1 MAGYALPIKRLI
13 AELGKLPGIGEKTAT
28 RLAMHILRAPE
39 GDARGLADSITEVRN
54 TIRFC
59 RVCYNFAEA
68 ELCNICR
75 DAARDSSLI
84 CVVEDPDALMAIEES
99 GSYSGTYHVLH
110 GVLSPLD
117 GIGPEQLHLRELV
130 DAQAGN
136 ADMLDRLAVVLNI
149 RAARRIECVD
159 NSNIGGTEMVSGLV
173 VYEDARP
180 KKSDYRRYRIRT
192 ATGPDDYAAMSEVLG
207 RRFGKD
213 DAAYPDL
220 LMVDGGKGQI
230 GMAVAVARELGI
242 EGRFQIIGIAK
253 KDEARGETRDKIYQP
268 GRSNP
273 VNFRGQEDLLLFL
286 QRIRDEAHR
295 FAVSYHRKR
304 RGKAALQSVLD
315 HIPGIGIRRKKTLL
329 QQFGSIKKI
338 RAASVDELNA
348 LPGMN
353 RKSAEAVHQALA
365 S

>member
-130 DAQAGN
+130 DRVREHVVREVILATNPNVSGESTALLIARMIGKLDVPVTRIAQGVPMGG
-136 ADMLDRLAVVLNI
+136 DLRYLDRMTLSKSLEF
-149 RAARRIECVD
+149 RRDMEK
-159 NSNIGGTEMVSGLV
+159 E
-173 VYEDARP
+173 P
-180 KKSDYRRYRIRT
+180 
-192 ATGPDDYAAMSEVLG
+192 
-207 RRFGKD
+207 
-213 DAAYPDL
+213 
-220 LMVDGGKGQI
+220 
-230 GMAVAVARELGI
+230 
-242 EGRFQIIGIAK
+242 
-253 KDEARGETRDKIYQP
+253 
-268 GRSNP
+268 
-273 VNFRGQEDLLLFL
+273 
-286 QRIRDEAHR
+286 
-295 FAVSYHRKR
+295 
-304 RGKAALQSVLD
+304 
-315 HIPGIGIRRKKTLL
+315 
-329 QQFGSIKKI
+329 
-338 RAASVDELNA
+338 
-348 LPGMN
+348 
-353 RKSAEAVHQALA
+353 
-365 S
+365 